1 LDENITKEVK
11 MTTAYDLKVLGERL
25 KEIGMPVLEETTE
38 QVVEV
43 LFQWLAD
50 SAKVSPTPYD
60 DMAQLI
66 MPQIKKLVLDQ
77 VEKIHKD

>member
-1 LDENITKEVK
+1 MDENITKEVTMEK
-11 MTTAYDLKVLGERL
+11 AYDLKVLGERL
-25 KEIGMPVLEETTE
+25 KGIGMPVLEETTE

-43 LFQWLAD
+43 FFQWLAD
-50 SAKVSPTPYD
+50 SAVVSPTPYD

-77 VEKIHKD
+77 VEKIHQD

>member
-1 LDENITKEVK
+1 MEK
-11 MTTAYDLKVLGERL
+11 AYDLKELGARL
-25 KEIGMPVLEETTE
+25 QAVGMPVLEETTE

-43 LFQWLAD
+43 FFQWLAD
-50 SAKVSPTPYD
+50 SAAVSPTPYD